1 MRAGV
6 GHGQNTRASMLEFAN
21 HDHEKEYAENSE
33 KDVQVLILEF
43 VLLVLIFM
51 LIPLAS
57 EMS

>member
-1 MRAGV
+1 
-6 GHGQNTRASMLEFAN
+6 MLEFAN